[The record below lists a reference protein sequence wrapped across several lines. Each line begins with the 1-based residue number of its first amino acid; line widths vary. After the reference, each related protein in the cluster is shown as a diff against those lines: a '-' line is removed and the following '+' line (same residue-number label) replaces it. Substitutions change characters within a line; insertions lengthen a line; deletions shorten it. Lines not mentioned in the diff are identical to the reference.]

1 MAVDDQSFSE
11 TPATQEENNVT
22 LEAHILTRRLQTHL
36 FNG

>member
-1 MAVDDQSFSE
+1 MAVDDPKLFQ

-22 LEAHILTRRLQTHL
+22 LEAHIRTRRLQTHL